1 MIAMTPNR
9 AKGFTLIELMVA
21 LVIGLLVTLVVLQA
35 YLGGLGTQRAQTDAA
50 RAQESSRIAFDLLA
64 HSLRQAGYK
73 NPKAPGLG
81 FCDSTTERIATIND
95 PATISPTAATLV
107 GSAVAIVNN
116 SDAVKVRYFGEG
128 LPVAPFTTD
137 NSIRDCLGNPVAPNV
152 LAEDTFFVAAD
163 ANNNNEPTLFCYTT
177 NDATRGN
184 VPLVAGVESMQ
195 ILYGDDNDA
204 DGIVNRYIRGGIAN
218 VSAPNNV
225 RSVKLSIIART
236 PGASA
241 VDRSAQAIDHF
252 GTAYSGVITPNSV
265 DERIF
270 TTPSDGRTRRH
281 TSTTIALRNLC
292 PV

>member
-1 MIAMTPNR
+1 MIAMIPNR

-21 LVIGLLVTLVVLQA
+21 LAIGLLVTLVVLQA

-81 FCDSTTERIATIND
+81 FCDSTTQRLATIND
-95 PATISPTAATLV
+95 PATISPIAANLV
-107 GSAVAIVNN
+107 GSTVTIANN

-128 LPVAPFTTD
+128 LPVGPFTTD
-137 NSIRDCLGNPVAPNV
+137 NSIRDCLGNPVAPNT

-184 VPLVAGVESMQ
+184 VPLVAGIESMQ

-204 DGIVNRYIRGGIAN
+204 DGIVNRYIHGGSI
-218 VSAPNNV
+218 SLPNNV

-241 VDRSAQAIDHF
+241 VDRSAQTIDHF
-252 GTAYSGVITPNSV
+252 GTAYSGVVTTDPY
-265 DERIF
+265 RIF
-270 TTPSDGRTRRH
+270 TAPTPPDGRTRRH

>member
-1 MIAMTPNR
+1 MIAMIPNR

-21 LVIGLLVTLVVLQA
+21 LAIGLLVTLVVLQA

-81 FCDSTTERIATIND
+81 FCDSTTQRLATIND
-95 PATISPTAATLV
+95 PATISPIAANLV
-107 GSAVAIVNN
+107 GSTVTIVNN

-128 LPVAPFTTD
+128 LPVGPFTTD
-137 NSIRDCLGNPVAPNV
+137 NSIRDCLGNPVAPNT

-204 DGIVNRYIRGGIAN
+204 DGIVNRYIHGGSI
-218 VSAPNNV
+218 SLPNNV

-241 VDRSAQAIDHF
+241 VDRSAQTIDHF
-252 GTAYSGVITPNSV
+252 GTAYSGVVTTDPY
-265 DERIF
+265 RIF
-270 TTPSDGRTRRH
+270 TAPTPPDGRTRRH

>member
-1 MIAMTPNR
+1 MIAMIPNR

-107 GSAVAIVNN
+107 GSTVTIANN

-177 NDATRGN
+177 NAATRGN

-204 DGIVNRYIRGGIAN
+204 DGIVNRYIHGGSI
-218 VSAPNNV
+218 SAPNNI

-241 VDRSAQAIDHF
+241 VDRSAQQINHF
-252 GTAYSGVITPNSV
+252 GADYSSV
-265 DERIF
+265 ASGDAGMIF

>member
-1 MIAMTPNR
+1 MIAMIPNR

-21 LVIGLLVTLVVLQA
+21 LAIGLLVTLVVLQA

-81 FCDSTTERIATIND
+81 FCDSTTQRLATIND
-95 PATISPTAATLV
+95 PATISPIAANLV
-107 GSAVAIVNN
+107 GSTVTIANN

-128 LPVAPFTTD
+128 LPVGPFTTD
-137 NSIRDCLGNPVAPNV
+137 NSIRDCLGNPVAPNT

-177 NDATRGN
+177 NDAARGN
-184 VPLVAGVESMQ
+184 VPLVAGIESMQ

-204 DGIVNRYIRGGIAN
+204 DGIVNRYIHGGSI
-218 VSAPNNV
+218 SLPNNV

-241 VDRSAQAIDHF
+241 VDRSAQTIDHF
-252 GTAYSGVITPNSV
+252 GTAYSGVVTTDPY
-265 DERIF
+265 RIF
-270 TTPSDGRTRRH
+270 TAPTPPDGRTRRH

>member
-1 MIAMTPNR
+1 MIAMTPKR
-9 AKGFTLIELMVA
+9 AQGFTLIELMVA
-21 LVIGLLVTLVVLQA
+21 LAIGLLVTLVVLQA

-64 HSLRQAGYK
+64 HALRQAGYK

-81 FCDSTTERIATIND
+81 FCDSTTARLATIND
-95 PATISPTAATLV
+95 PASINPTAANLV
-107 GSAVAIVNN
+107 GSTVTVANF
-116 SDAVKVRYFGEG
+116 SDAVKVSYFGEG
-128 LPVAPFTTD
+128 LPVSPFTTD

-195 ILYGDDNDA
+195 LLYGDDTDT
-204 DGIVNRYIRGGIAN
+204 DGIVNRYIRGGTGN

-236 PGASA
+236 PGTSA
-241 VDRSAQAIDHF
+241 VDRSTRDFDHF
-252 GTAYSGVITPNSV
+252 GIDYFNAVPQANDKSRFPAPG
-265 DERIF
+265 
-270 TTPSDGRTRRH
+270 DGRTRRH